1 LICDI
6 NYSRTDR
13 FFSYTQT
20 DNTRSI
26 IMDEE
31 TLSRFPDNSLNTQAG
46 SWRLIAIGDGPL
58 GFDEC
63 GIVSEFSRPLSEHGI
78 QLFYLSTFHS
88 DYIMVND
95 QDFEDA
101 VKYLEQTAKSPKVED
116 MVRKRASI
124 SSVNSLSSTTQ
135 AEQDDGQ
142 EEEKGSSGFQDLV
155 EEGVPV

>member
-1 LICDI
+1 
-6 NYSRTDR
+6 
-13 FFSYTQT
+13 
-20 DNTRSI
+20 
-26 IMDEE
+26 MDEE

-63 GIVSEFSRPLSEHGI
+63 GIVSEFSRPLSEHEI

-124 SSVNSLSSTTQ
+124 SSVNSFSSTTQ
-135 AEQDDGQ
+135 PEQEDGLEQ
-142 EEEKGSSGFQDLV
+142 EHDTSMFQDTV
-155 EEGVPV
+155 EVGLSV

>member
-1 LICDI
+1 
-6 NYSRTDR
+6 
-13 FFSYTQT
+13 
-20 DNTRSI
+20 
-26 IMDEE
+26 MDEE

-63 GIVSEFSRPLSEHGI
+63 GIVSEFSRPLSEHEI

-88 DYIMVND
+88 DYIMVSD
-95 QDFEDA
+95 HDFEDA

-124 SSVNSLSSTTQ
+124 SSVNSFSSTTQ
-135 AEQDDGQ
+135 PEQEGSFEQEQDT
-142 EEEKGSSGFQDLV
+142 SGFQDPV
-155 EEGVPV
+155 EEGAPV

>member
-1 LICDI
+1 
-6 NYSRTDR
+6 
-13 FFSYTQT
+13 
-20 DNTRSI
+20 
-26 IMDEE
+26 MDEE

-46 SWRLIAIGDGPL
+46 IWRLIAIGDGPL

-63 GIVSEFSRPLSEHGI
+63 GIVSEFSRPLSEHEI

-88 DYIMVND
+88 DYIMVSD

-124 SSVNSLSSTTQ
+124 SSVNSFSSTTRPEQ
-135 AEQDDGQ
+135 EDGLEQEQDTS
-142 EEEKGSSGFQDLV
+142 GSQDPV